1 MRCNCNASACAPD
14 YARVL
19 CAYRLC
25 VCPRPQSWL
34 GGEADFRHVFSLA
47 GRDGLPATVL
57 FRYPTLATTSPC
69 AMTGSMHAGMWL
81 LLPLFQP
88 PPWIHNTAANA
99 FPPGPE
105 CVSVS
110 PLCPSP
116 SALAGSGLQMSSSSG
131 VPSSAVP
138 VRSSAL
144 STAPQRDGD
153 TKVATAAG
161 YRTKDNVL
169 LCHNRRRLGLGWFVF
184 GRHRIPG
191 LSLTPLS
198 TKTRR

>member
-1 MRCNCNASACAPD
+1 MGMHRHGLIPI
-14 YARVL
+14 
-19 CAYRLC
+19 
-25 VCPRPQSWL
+25 QSWSPAL
-34 GGEADFRHVFSLA
+34 SFSLLCIRIEQSVAMQMQRVHMCAKLRVRTLCLSCVFVHARRAGRLRGEADFRHVFSLA
-47 GRDGLPATVL
+47 GRVGLPATVL

-99 FPPGPE
+99 FPPGSE

-131 VPSSAVP
+131 VPFSEVP
-138 VRSSAL
+138 AN
-144 STAPQRDGD
+144 A
-153 TKVATAAG
+153 
-161 YRTKDNVL
+161 
-169 LCHNRRRLGLGWFVF
+169 
-184 GRHRIPG
+184 
-191 LSLTPLS
+191 
-198 TKTRR
+198 